1 MTAPKDVMEALHVAV
16 ASDLLAKIQSGEASA
31 AELSAAIKFLKDNG
45 IEALPAEGSPLG
57 NLVDSLPFNV
67 EPLRRAG

>member
-1 MTAPKDVMEALHVAV
+1 MEALHVAV
-16 ASDLLAKIQSGEASA
+16 AQDLLAKIQSGEASA

-45 IEALPAEGSPLG
+45 IEALPTEGSPLG

-67 EPLRRAG
+67 EPLRRVG

>member
-1 MTAPKDVMEALHVAV
+1 MTASKDVMEDLHRAV
-16 ASDLLAKIQSGEASA
+16 AADLLAKIQTGEASA

-45 IEALPAEGSPLG
+45 IEALPVEGSPLG

-67 EPLRRAG
+67 EPLRKLA

>member
-1 MTAPKDVMEALHVAV
+1 MTAPKDMMEALHVAV
-16 ASDLLAKIQSGEASA
+16 AQDLLAKIQSGEASA